1 MESRIQTVLDSFTWI
16 DTRLDREKGGGG
28 GGWGEVSKLLGSK
41 VGSEIAKQLN

>member
-28 GGWGEVSKLLGSK
+28 GWEEVSKLLGSK

>member
-28 GGWGEVSKLLGSK
+28 GLEVSKLLGSK